1 MPIIRPYRASD
12 AAAIAEIFHRAVH
25 EIASA
30 HYTPAQCAAWS
41 PAPAPAE
48 TWARHA
54 SDGRLVLVAAP
65 PQGHPTGFIE
75 LETNGHI
82 DCFYCHPDVAG
93 TGTGHALYTAMEGQA
108 RSQGLTRLFVE
119 ASEPAKRF
127 FTKVGFSV
135 LHRRD
140 IERRGVKLYN
150 FAMEK
155 DLCELRPPER
165 RGCPRRGWQDFW

>member
-1 MPIIRPYRASD
+1 LTKAPALPLIRPYRASD

-48 TWARHA
+48 NWARHA
-54 SDGRLVLVAAP
+54 SDGRLVLVAVSS
-65 PQGHPTGFIE
+65 QDHPTAFIE
-75 LETNGHI
+75 LEPNGHI

-93 TGTGHALYTAMEGQA
+93 TGTSLALYTAIEAEA
-108 RSQGLTRLFVE
+108 RSQGLSRLFVE

-127 FTKVGFSV
+127 FTKVGYSV
-135 LHRRD
+135 LHRREL
-140 IERRGVKLYN
+140 ERRGVQLYN

-155 DLCELRPPER
+155 AL
-165 RGCPRRGWQDFW
+165 W

>member
-1 MPIIRPYRASD
+1 MTKAPALPLIRPYRAAD

-41 PAPAPAE
+41 PAPRPAE
-48 TWARHA
+48 NWARHA
-54 SDGRLVLVAAP
+54 SDGRLVLVAVSSQDDP
-65 PQGHPTGFIE
+65 VGFIE
-75 LETNGHI
+75 LEPNGHI

-93 TGTGHALYTAMEGQA
+93 TGTGHALYTAMEAEA
-108 RSQGLTRLFVE
+108 RSQGIAKLFVE

-135 LHRRD
+135 LYRQD
-140 IERRGVKLYN
+140 IERRAVQLYN

-155 DLCELRPPER
+155 DLC
-165 RGCPRRGWQDFW
+165 